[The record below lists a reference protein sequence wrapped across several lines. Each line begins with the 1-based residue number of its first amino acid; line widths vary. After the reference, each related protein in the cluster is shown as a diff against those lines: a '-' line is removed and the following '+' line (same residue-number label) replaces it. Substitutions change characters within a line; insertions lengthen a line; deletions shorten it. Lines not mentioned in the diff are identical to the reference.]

1 MQTVYVGIDI
11 GGTNVVWGLV
21 AANQQLCYQTSFP
34 IAQTPSPQSLV
45 QRLSAEIKAQCQG
58 QYALMGIGIGA
69 PNGNFHRGTVEFA
82 PNLHWPDRV
91 PLVAMFQA
99 HFPQIPIVLTNDANA
114 AALGEQR
121 FGGAKGL
128 QDFIFIT
135 LGTGV
140 GSGLVANGQLIYG
153 HDGFAGEVGHVILY
167 PQGRLCGCGRQGCVE
182 AYCSAGGLRKT
193 YQDLGGEPSLLA
205 ADIAQRAQAGE
216 PLALQAFDYTANCL
230 GLALANSVAYTSP
243 QAIFLFG
250 GLAKA
255 GAVLFEPLRQY
266 FEQYLLSIYRQKIA
280 ILPSQL
286 PQGEAALLGA
296 ASLVFP

>member
-1 MQTVYVGIDI
+1 MQAVYVGIDI
-11 GGTNVVWGLV
+11 GGTNVAWGLV
-21 AANQQLCYQTSFP
+21 AADKKLCHQASFP
-34 IAQTPSPQSLV
+34 IAQTPSPEALV
-45 QRLSAEIKAQCQG
+45 ARLAADLQALAS
-58 QYALMGIGIGA
+58 QYRLLGIGIGA

-99 HFPQIPIVLTNDANA
+99 HFADIPIVLTNDANA

-167 PQGRLCGCGRQGCVE
+167 PKGRLCGCGRRGCVE
-182 AYCSAGGLRKT
+182 AYCSAGGLRQT
-193 YQDLGGEPSLLA
+193 YQELGGEA
-205 ADIAQRAQAGE
+205 AATAEEIAIRAQAGE
-216 PLALQAFDYTANCL
+216 ALALQAFDYTADCL
-230 GLALANSVAYTSP
+230 GLALANSVAHTSP

-255 GAVLFEPLRQY
+255 GAVLFEPLQRY
-266 FEQYLLSIYRQKIA
+266 FEYYLLSIYRQKIA
-280 ILPSQL
+280 LLPSQL
-286 PQGEAALLGA
+286 PAGEAALLGA